1 MNCCVPF
8 FCRPPPEPPA
18 SEETLGMPVLGA
30 AGGVPLDDN
39 EEEGDGKMKDIDL
52 GKEVDEDEDSWQDS
66 SSCSPLP
73 GDPVPL
79 ALVKTKVNQ
88 RKIFLLTYNLS
99 GSL

>member
-1 MNCCVPF
+1 
-8 FCRPPPEPPA
+8 
-18 SEETLGMPVLGA
+18 MPVLGA

-39 EEEGDGKMKDIDL
+39 EEEGDGKMKNTDL
-52 GKEVDEDEDSWQDS
+52 AKEVDEDEDSWQDS

-79 ALVKTKVNQ
+79 TLVKTKVNQ
-88 RKIFLLTYNLS
+88 RNVFLFTFHLS